1 MDNPQGKNVP
11 DAHYERLRRH
21 TCASLAMLRV
31 AESVWLTRPK
41 TDLAVEAAALL
52 QEERSRRDMEIG

>member
-21 TCASLAMLRV
+21 TGELAMLEWRKRL
-31 AESVWLTRPK
+31 AQRPK
-41 TDLAVEAAALL
+41 TDLAW
-52 QEERSRRDMEIG
+52 RPRRCFRKNAPAVTWR

>member
-1 MDNPQGKNVP
+1 MANPQGKNVP

-21 TCASLAMLRV
+21 TGELAMLEWRKRL
-31 AESVWLTRPK
+31 AQRPK
-41 TDLAVEAAALL
+41 TDLDVEAAALL

>member
-21 TCASLAMLRV
+21 VRDLAMLEWRKRL
-31 AESVWLTRPK
+31 AQRPK
-41 TDLAVEAAALL
+41 TDLAMEAAALL

>member
-1 MDNPQGKNVP
+1 MANPQEKNVP

-21 TCASLAMLRV
+21 VRDLTMRAWRDRLARR
-31 AESVWLTRPK
+31 SK

>member
-1 MDNPQGKNVP
+1 L
-11 DAHYERLRRH
+11 ARR
-21 TCASLAMLRV
+21 S
-31 AESVWLTRPK
+31 K